1 MSQRR
6 RPHSGPSRLFGVHP
20 NSARTEGGR
29 DANYRIRFARSP
41 AKRGDA
47 GHPVGGSGESESH
60 TRRQQ
65 RAGVLFHASRSG
77 ARRHR
82 SDWVDE
88 VVFAADGRT
97 GNRLSGRSSLTTP
110 ALSRVF
116 RLLYYQ
122 TRAHLSVGART
133 ASFSAASVHPCH
145 PNLLSPFTIINSVLP
160 TKHLFDHHR
169 P

>member
-1 MSQRR
+1 MKGWWTK
-6 RPHSGPSRLFGVHP
+6 HLV
-20 NSARTEGGR
+20 NA
-29 DANYRIRFARSP
+29 
-41 AKRGDA
+41 
-47 GHPVGGSGESESH
+47 
-60 TRRQQ
+60 
-65 RAGVLFHASRSG
+65 L
-77 ARRHR
+77 
-82 SDWVDE
+82 
-88 VVFAADGRT
+88 
-97 GNRLSGRSSLTTP
+97 SLTTP

-122 TRAHLSVGART
+122 IRTHLSVGART